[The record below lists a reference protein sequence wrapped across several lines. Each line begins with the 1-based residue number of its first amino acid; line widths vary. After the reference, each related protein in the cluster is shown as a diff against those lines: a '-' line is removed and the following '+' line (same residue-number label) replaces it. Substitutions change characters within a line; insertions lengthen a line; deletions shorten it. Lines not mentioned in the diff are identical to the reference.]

1 MKISVSPTQ
10 NQVQSYVLLRRGI
23 GIIGV
28 ALPFILIIGKIIL
41 ESPGISASI
50 SAYYYSV
57 MRDVFV
63 GSLWVIGIFL
73 ICYRYAFL
81 DDIVSTLAGI
91 CAIGVSLF
99 PTPPDMGATQQQATI
114 GLAHGSFASS
124 FFLIL
129 ALMSIFLFRRTDQES
144 PARRKQQRNTVYL
157 ICGIVILACL
167 VLAALFL
174 FVPYLNDASWLQR
187 LHPVFFLEA
196 FAILAFGIA
205 WFVKGETFILNDE

>member
-1 MKISVSPTQ
+1 MKISVSPTKS
-10 NQVQSYVLLRRGI
+10 QVRSYVLLRRGI

-28 ALPFILIIGKIIL
+28 ALPFVLIIGKIIL

-99 PTPPDMGATQQQATI
+99 PTPPDMGATQQQTTI
-114 GLAHGSFASS
+114 GLAHGLFASC
-124 FFLIL
+124 FFLVL
-129 ALMSIFLFRRTDQES
+129 ALMSIILFQKTDQAE

-167 VLAALFL
+167 VLAALLL
-174 FVPYLNDASWLQR
+174 FVPYLHDASWLQP
-187 LHPVFFLEA
+187 LHPIFFLEA
-196 FAILAFGIA
+196 FAILAFGCA
-205 WFVKGETFILNDE
+205 WFVKGETFILKDK

>member
-10 NQVQSYVLLRRGI
+10 SQVRSYVLLRRGI

-28 ALPFILIIGKIIL
+28 ALPFMLIIGKIIL

-99 PTPPDMGATQQQATI
+99 PTPPDMGATQQQTTI
-114 GLAHGSFASS
+114 GLAHASFASC
-124 FFLIL
+124 FFLVL
-129 ALMSIFLFRRTDQES
+129 ALMSIILFQKTDQVE
-144 PARRKQQRNTVYL
+144 PAHRKQQRNTVYL

-167 VLAALFL
+167 VLAALLL
-174 FVPYLNDASWLQR
+174 FVPYLHDASWLQP
-187 LHPVFFLEA
+187 LHPIFFLEA
-196 FAILAFGIA
+196 FAILAFGFA
-205 WFVKGETFILNDE
+205 WFVKGDTFILKDA

>member
-1 MKISVSPTQ
+1 MKISVSPTKS
-10 NQVQSYVLLRRGI
+10 QVRSYVLLRRGI

-28 ALPFILIIGKIIL
+28 ALPFVLIIGKIIL

-73 ICYRYAFL
+73 ICYRYALL

-99 PTPPDMGATQQQATI
+99 PTPPDMGATQQQTTI
-114 GLAHGSFASS
+114 GLAHGLFASC
-124 FFLIL
+124 FFLVL
-129 ALMSIFLFRRTDQES
+129 ALMSIILFQKTDQAE

-167 VLAALFL
+167 VLAALLL
-174 FVPYLNDASWLQR
+174 FVPYLHDASWLQP
-187 LHPVFFLEA
+187 LHPIFFLEA
-196 FAILAFGIA
+196 FAILAFGCA
-205 WFVKGETFILNDE
+205 WFVKGETFILKDK